1 MTVDKYLDEHLN
13 LLKNRH
19 IRLLDRDTCI
29 GYTDKMI
36 AYLNCEVKSV
46 KITTNFI
53 ILFI

>member
-19 IRLLDRDTCI
+19 IRLLDRDTCV

-36 AYLNCEVKSV
+36 AYLNYEVKCA
-46 KITTNFI
+46 KITNNFV